1 MSEHCVQCGACCASF
16 RVSFYW
22 GETTAHENGTVPTEL
37 TEPVSPHHVC
47 MKGTSQKPVRCI
59 ALDGTI
65 GTQVSCNIYT
75 LRSSTCRE
83 FEAGTED
90 CAKARKMHG
99 MPELTNLHQ

>member
-1 MSEHCVQCGACCASF
+1 M
-16 RVSFYW
+16 
-22 GETTAHENGTVPTEL
+22 HENGMVPTEL
-37 TEPVSPHHVC
+37 TVPVSPYHVC

-65 GTQVSCNIYT
+65 GVQVSCSIYA

-90 CAKARKMHG
+90 CAKARKLHG
-99 MPELTNLHQ
+99 LPELASIQKPV